1 LQLEIT
7 ILIEKPFLW
16 LLFYLLLSDNNEKIY
31 LKNRDDLCK
40 QIANNQLNRR
50 YFEEK
55 LFDTLVI
62 ATITGLLQ
70 ETDNQK

>member
-1 LQLEIT
+1 
-7 ILIEKPFLW
+7 
-16 LLFYLLLSDNNEKIY
+16 